1 MEPISRRSWP
11 TSLRLQSGD
20 GEHCHWQGNPLRVTA
35 RVALA
40 LTMVL
45 RELATNAIR
54 DGSLSK
60 ATGTVLI
67 VRTIVDVGGTVAVPR
82 LRLNLRQEE
91 GGGPPVTPPSR
102 KGFGSRMIERG
113 LANELGGEVRISFEP
128 EGGVCTLDVPLEIG

>member
-11 TSLRLQSGD
+11 TSLRLHSGD
-20 GEHCHWQGNPLRVTA
+20 GERCRWQGNPLRVTA

-40 LTMVL
+40 LSMVL

-54 DGSLSK
+54 DGSLSN

-82 LRLNLRQEE
+82 LRLNLR
-91 GGGPPVTPPSR
+91 
-102 KGFGSRMIERG
+102 
-113 LANELGGEVRISFEP
+113 
-128 EGGVCTLDVPLEIG
+128 